1 MSRLRKVITIT
12 VGTAIMA
19 SIPTVSPLATQTV
32 STPEKPMVILSEP
45 EINKS
50 ENSGLIQG
58 GDSLENAVEVEIGKE
73 YTTLGKD
80 GWYKI
85 TTPDVVS
92 AIMLGCDGES
102 KVEAYDEDENYLRA
116 LDTYLYEMCDLGEK
130 TLGWGTDENKEALQ
144 GNTEYFFHIS
154 TDSPSYSTFQIL
166 CEERYVQNEKMI
178 QLNTENSCHFLT
190 YGWSFPYPT
199 YSWYKFVAPT
209 TGIYKLSLKTV
220 QGGAKTYIYQD
231 QPGVY
236 SDGSLSVIETK
247 NNRTREQQVNTYVKL
262 TQGRTYYVSIHPL
275 KPGVTATVKVIN
287 KKIDIITLNKSSVN
301 LKKGQQFT
309 LTQSIIPEDVVDSS
323 VTYTSSNPKVA
334 IVTDDGIIT
343 AVNSGTAI
351 IKCKAN
357 DGGNATAKC
366 IVKVNGPTTKNI
378 KTGSKVTIGDI
389 VYKVTAGSD
398 KYDTC
403 EVSVLKVNTKT
414 KKSYT
419 IPNTVK
425 INGNTC
431 NVTSISSNAFSG
443 CTKATKITVGK
454 NVQKIG
460 SKAFYNCKNL
470 KTMTINSTKIK
481 SVGKNALKNV
491 YSKAKIKVPSSK
503 VKSYKKVFGN
513 KGQKST
519 VKITIK

>member
-1 MSRLRKVITIT
+1 MSRLRKVIAITI
-12 VGTAIMA
+12 VTAIMA
-19 SIPTVSPLATQTV
+19 SIPTVSSSATQKV
-32 STPEKPMVILSEP
+32 SSPENPVVILAET
-45 EINKS
+45 EINKTDD
-50 ENSGLIQG
+50 NGLIEG
-58 GDSLENAVEVEIGKE
+58 GDSIEDATTVELGKE

-85 TTPDVVS
+85 TTPQVVS
-92 AIMLGCDGES
+92 AILLGCDSES

-116 LDTYLYEMCDLGEK
+116 LEYYEIYALGEK

-144 GNTEYFFHIS
+144 GNTEYYFHIS

-166 CEERYVQNEKMI
+166 CEERYAENEKMI
-178 QLNTENSCHFLT
+178 QLNTENSCRFLT
-190 YGWSFPYPT
+190 YGWSAPYPAD
-199 YSWYKFVAPT
+199 SWYKFVAPI
-209 TGIYKLSLKTV
+209 TGKYKLCLKTV
-220 QGGAKTYIYQD
+220 EGGARTFIYQE
-231 QPGVY
+231 QPGFY
-236 SDGSLSVIETK
+236 YAGALSVIETK
-247 NNRTREQQVNTYVKL
+247 SNRTSKQQVDACMEL
-262 TQGRTYYVSIHPL
+262 IQGRTYYVRVLSL
-275 KPGVTATVKVIN
+275 KAGVTATVKVLN
-287 KKIDIITLNKSSVN
+287 RKVDTITLNKSSVI

-309 LTQSIIPEDVVDSS
+309 LTQSITPEDVVDSS
-323 VTYTSSNPKVA
+323 VTYTSSNPKIA

-366 IVKVNGPTTKNI
+366 IVKVNSSATNNI
-378 KTGSKVTIGDI
+378 KTGSKITIGDI
-389 VYKVTAGSD
+389 VYKVTAGND
-398 KYDTC
+398 KYETC

-425 INGNTC
+425 INGETC
-431 NVTSISSNAFSG
+431 KVTSIASNAFSG
-443 CTKATKITVGK
+443 CTKATKITIGK
-454 NVQKIG
+454 NIQKIG

-470 KTMTINSTKIK
+470 KTLTINSTKVK
-481 SVGKNALKNV
+481 SVGTNALKNV

-503 VKSYKKVFGN
+503 LKSYQKLFAK

-519 VKITIK
+519 VKITKK